1 MQMVKT
7 KGRRT
12 TIYASMGVRRG
23 VSDLLWTF
31 RRKYTLEEFP
41 AYLDDH
47 PFPVLKRVEGEIKAG
62 LPTADIVIAPHY
74 LLLQMKH
81 RGLLARYSPSNSF
94 PQFAQ
99 DSSKTWMAIG
109 ITSMFPVYS
118 ERLNGN
124 VPNSIKEFAD
134 GFRSKIGS
142 QAVLAS
148 SAGNLTAYYLCAL
161 KRILGERRWKE
172 VLNIVGKIKPQTYD
186 CIDHLLQA
194 LEAGEKSIALA
205 AYSLAFYRLKEEG
218 AHLQQLRVKELPRLY
233 TFTTAGLMKN
243 AEDSPSARHFLDFL
257 ASKEGQASIGKIWG
271 VLALTGKSPEKLP
284 EGWNEKYF
292 FPTEAEVKGI
302 EKNNKK
308 LAEFGLS

>member
-1 MQMVKT
+1 MQMTET

-81 RGLLARYSPSNSF
+81 RGLLARYSPPNSV
-94 PQFAQ
+94 PPFAQ
-99 DSSKTWMAIG
+99 DNSRTWMAIG

-118 ERLNGN
+118 ARLDRD

-142 QAVLAS
+142 QAVLTS
-148 SAGNLTAYYLCAL
+148 SAGNLTAYYLYAL
-161 KRILGERRWKE
+161 RRILGEQRWRE
-172 VLNIVGKIKPQTYD
+172 VLKIVGKIKPQTYD

-218 AHLQQLRVKELPRLY
+218 ARLQQLKISELPRLY
-233 TFTTAGLMKN
+233 TFTTAGLLRN
-243 AEDSPSARHFLDFL
+243 AKDNASARHFLDFL
-257 ASKEGQASIGKIWG
+257 ASGEGQAAIGKIWG
-271 VLALTGKSPEKLP
+271 ILPLTGRSPEKLP
-284 EGWNEKYF
+284 KGWNKKYF
-292 FPTEAEVKGI
+292 FPTEDEVKDV
-302 EKNNKK
+302 EKNNRK
-308 LAEFGLS
+308 LAQFGLN

>member
-1 MQMVKT
+1 MTKVKGAKHIT
-7 KGRRT
+7 V
-12 TIYASMGVRRG
+12 YASMGVRRG
-23 VSDLLWTF
+23 VSDLLWAF

-47 PFPVLKRVEGEIKAG
+47 PFPVLKRVEGEIKAN

-81 RGLLARYSPSNSF
+81 KGLLAKYSPPNAIPS
-94 PQFAQ
+94 FAQ
-99 DSSKTWMAIG
+99 DSSRTWMAIG

-124 VPNSIKEFAD
+124 IPNSIKEMD
-134 GFRSKIGS
+134 GLRSRVGS
-142 QAVLAS
+142 QAVLTS

-161 KRILGERRWKE
+161 KRILGEDKWRE
-172 VLNIVGKIKPQTYD
+172 VLKIVGKIKPASYD

-218 AHLQQLRVKELPRLY
+218 AHLQQLKVKELPRLY
-233 TFTTAGLMKN
+233 TFTTAGLLKD
-243 AEDSPSARHFLDFL
+243 AEDSASAHHFLDFL
-257 ASKEGQASIGKIWG
+257 ASKEGQAAIGKIWG
-271 VLALTGKSPEKLP
+271 ILPLTGKSPEKLP
-284 EGWNEKYF
+284 EEWNKKYF
-292 FPTEAEVKGI
+292 FTSEAEVKDI